1 MHTDT
6 VLDYQ
11 NLGPDEVLAA
21 VESRGYTCDG
31 HLLVLNSFENRVY
44 QVGIEDNKAL
54 IAKFYRPQRW
64 NDAMIGEEHTFA
76 LELAADDIA
85 LIAPIPDTGGKTLFQ
100 HGSYRFA
107 LFPRRGGRAPNLEN
121 PEHQRQLGRF
131 LGRLHARGCMRP
143 YEHRPTLD
151 ITTIGVESCQF
162 ILAHDFIPKDLE
174 AAYQSLTDN
183 LIEQIGWCYER
194 AGSVDL
200 IRTHGDCHIGNI
212 LWADDGPHLVDLD
225 DSRMTPAIQD
235 LWMFLSGDR
244 TDQETTLARLLEGYT
259 RFYEFDARQLHLV
272 EALRTLRLIHYYAWL
287 ARRWTDPAFPRA
299 FPWFNSQRCWEQH
312 ILDLREQAALMSEPP
327 LNIS

>member
-21 VESRGYTCDG
+21 VESRGYICDG

-44 QVGIEDNKAL
+44 QVGVEDNKAL
-54 IAKFYRPQRW
+54 IAKFYRPHRW

-85 LIAPIPDTGGKTLFQ
+85 LIAPIADTRGETLFQ
-100 HGSYRFA
+100 YGSYRFA
-107 LFPRRGGRAPNLEN
+107 LFPRRGGRAPDLEN

-131 LGRLHARGCMRP
+131 IGRLHARGCMRA

-151 ITTIGVESCQF
+151 VTTFGVESCQF

-174 AAYQSLTDN
+174 AAYQSLTED
-183 LIEQIGWCYER
+183 LIQQIGWCYER

-212 LWADDGPHLVDLD
+212 LWRDNTAHFVDLD
-225 DSRMTPAIQD
+225 DCCTAPAVQD
-235 LWMFLSGDR
+235 LWMQDLWIEVRG
-244 TDQETTLARLLEGYT
+244 
-259 RFYEFDARQLHLV
+259 LV
-272 EALRTLRLIHYYAWL
+272 GFI
-287 ARRWTDPAFPRA
+287 
-299 FPWFNSQRCWEQH
+299 
-312 ILDLREQAALMSEPP
+312 
-327 LNIS
+327 

>member
-44 QVGIEDNKAL
+44 QVGIEDNQAL

-85 LIAPIPDTGGKTLFQ
+85 LIAPIPDTGGNTLFQ

-107 LFPRRGGRAPNLEN
+107 LFPRRGGRAPDLEN

-131 LGRLHARGCMRP
+131 LGRLHARGCMRA

-151 ITTIGVESCQF
+151 VTTFGVESCQF

-174 AAYQSLTDN
+174 AAYRSLTDN
-183 LIEQIGWCYER
+183 LIQQI
-194 AGSVDL
+194 S
-200 IRTHGDCHIGNI
+200 
-212 LWADDGPHLVDLD
+212 
-225 DSRMTPAIQD
+225 
-235 LWMFLSGDR
+235 
-244 TDQETTLARLLEGYT
+244 
-259 RFYEFDARQLHLV
+259 
-272 EALRTLRLIHYYAWL
+272 
-287 ARRWTDPAFPRA
+287 
-299 FPWFNSQRCWEQH
+299 
-312 ILDLREQAALMSEPP
+312 
-327 LNIS
+327 